1 MFYCLELYFWPFPS
15 LQGKLYV
22 YILHLY
28 NIILLL
34 FTIHTFSVILVFRNL
49 LYPCL
54 SEIDTE
60 DENTEEESSELSPVV
75 VLEGDAIR
83 LAGACFIA
91 IALSSLGLLVPLLP
105 CCQYVKNNTTKE
117 DTSSGVGNQNTQQQ
131 LSNYFFLRTLLFMHG
146 NVSLC
151 LIAVGL
157 VNLESSE
164 DNNVYTDK
172 LKCSSLKDN
181 TILWMGVSM
190 FALTSFGLMASF
202 WPNTTTASSSRED
215 KSSNTSQVVD
225 EIANIRKMW
234 CRRRRKQTN
243 HALLE
248 LENIEEPL
256 LSTEEQQQ
264 ESNIGEQH
272 NDSET
277 SRLRGTERL
286 LKLAG
291 GEAHYL
297 WVGIAVLLFRLPFSL
312 AIPHFVSTTIASL
325 IDEDFVGAKREVLLI
340 FLIGSVDAVL
350 DYWCIYLFGKAKEN
364 IVRSIRVDT
373 FASIL
378 KQDFSF
384 FDRTNTGDL
393 ISRLTSDCGEMAGDL
408 TWFFRFSIEALVR
421 ITGISIYMI
430 IRSPA
435 LGGCTLAIVPVV
447 GIINK
452 VYGDWLGKNAEK
464 VQTALAKSTACAHE
478 SLSCI
483 KTVITLGCEE
493 HESKKYN
500 TQIERLYD
508 LSMKQLIVSGIYFM
522 GVSTFLINTC
532 VQESPRLFSFIM
544 CSFVRMKVST
554 S

>member
-1 MFYCLELYFWPFPS
+1 
-15 LQGKLYV
+15 
-22 YILHLY
+22 
-28 NIILLL
+28 
-34 FTIHTFSVILVFRNL
+34 
-49 LYPCL
+49 L

-60 DENTEEESSELSPVV
+60 EIENTEEESSELSPVV

-91 IALSSLGLLVPLLP
+91 IALSSVGLLVPLLP
-105 CCQYVKNNTTKE
+105 CCQYVKNTTKKE

-157 VNLESSE
+157 ANLESSE

-225 EIANIRKMW
+225 EIPNIRKMW

-248 LENIEEPL
+248 LENIEEAL
-256 LSTEEQQQ
+256 LSTDEREEEQQQ
-264 ESNIGEQH
+264 ESNSEGQH
-272 NDSET
+272 IDSET
-277 SRLRGTERL
+277 SRLRGTKRL

-325 IDEDFVGAKREVLLI
+325 VNEDFVGAKREVLLI

-384 FDRTNTGDL
+384 FDKTNTGDL

-435 LGGCTLAIVPVV
+435 LGGCTLTIVPVV

-508 LSMKQLIVSGIYFM
+508 LSMKQLIVSGIYYM